1 MKDNY
6 KDRKSIDIWSSSG
19 IIVISKTFVIRE
31 WRWKY
36 LKGLW
41 AKDRGLQ
48 GISSTPPSLMSPSL
62 SPSILDSKPNTSQFH
77 PLLL

>member
-19 IIVISKTFVIRE
+19 IILISNTFVIRE

-36 LKGLW
+36 LKELW
-41 AKDRGLQ
+41 AKGRDLQ
-48 GISSTPPSLMSPSL
+48 GISSTLLSLMSPSL
-62 SPSILDSKPNTSQFH
+62 SPSMWDSKPNTSQSH